1 MKKLELLSAIGW
13 CIAGLLALRMVL
25 GAPPAAAVPAP
36 LPAVRPVIEEIR
48 TSCQLPAGTVV
59 FVVRDSEAP

>member
-25 GAPPAAAVPAP
+25 GAQPATA
-36 LPAVRPVIEEIR
+36 RPVIEEIR

-59 FVVRDSEAP
+59 FVVRDSGAP